1 MLRPYQRK
9 ALDDL
14 WAWFKENQTGNPCL
28 SMPTGSGKS
37 HVIAQMCKEANDK
50 VEGVQIL
57 MLTHQKELIS
67 QNAEKLKAHWFDAP
81 VGIFSSSLGKRQ
93 VKQITFAGIQ
103 SVWRHAEKIG
113 PRRLVIVDEAHT
125 ISHKDEGI
133 YRKFLT
139 ELKDMEPKMRI
150 VGLTASPYR
159 LGHGYITEG
168 DAIFDALLEP
178 VQIKEL
184 IDAGFLSK
192 LKSKNTAFHLGTE
205 GVKKRG
211 GEFIESQLQKA
222 VDSEPNNFS
231 VVNEILEHGKD
242 RSSWLIF
249 CTGVDHSYR
258 IRDLLRENGIVCET
272 VTGKTPPKERDQI
285 LADFKSGKIRA
296 VTNANVLTTGFD
308 NPRID
313 LIALL
318 RPTMSPGL
326 YYQMVGRGLRI
337 DPSKEDCK
345 ILDFAGAVAQHGPVT
360 DILPPEKKGEGNG
373 DAPVKVCEKCHEIV
387 HLSAKICPACLEPF
401 PEPEKPDIRL
411 HDDDIMGIDKAKP
424 MEVDAWHWH
433 ARNSK
438 RGQMMLVAKYRKG
451 LFSAEQPVEYF
462 CVGYDGFTGERA
474 RREIAVICQKSGV
487 QIDIT
492 GSHGRWF
499 ELAKKLNDATP
510 PSFIRYEKNGKFY
523 DIKGRAWTSQ
533 K

>member
-1 MLRPYQRK
+1 
-9 ALDDL
+9 
-14 WAWFKENQTGNPCL
+14 
-28 SMPTGSGKS
+28 MPTGSGKS
-37 HVIAQMCKEANDK
+37 HVIAQLCKEANDK
-50 VEGVQIL
+50 VDGVQIL
-57 MLTHQKELIS
+57 MLTHQKELIA
-67 QNAEKLKAHWFDAP
+67 QNAEKLKQHWHDAP
-81 VGIFSSSLGKRQ
+81 IGIFSASLGKRQ

-103 SVWRHAEKIG
+103 SVWRHAKKIG

-125 ISHKDEGI
+125 ISHKDQGI
-133 YRKFLT
+133 YRKFLN
-139 ELKDMEPKMRI
+139 ELKAMEPKMRI

-168 DAIFDALLEP
+168 EAIFDELIEP
-178 VQIKEL
+178 VGIKEL

-192 LKSKNTAFHLGTE
+192 LKSKNTAFHFDVG

-211 GEFIESQLQKA
+211 GEFIESQLQDA
-222 VDSEPNNFS
+222 VNNVAS
-231 VVNEILEHGKD
+231 NGPVIKEIMAQGAD
-242 RSSWLIF
+242 RKSWLIF
-249 CTGVDHSYR
+249 CTGVDHSYA
-258 IRDLLRENGIVCET
+258 IRDGLRSHGVVCET
-272 VTGKTPPKERDQI
+272 VTGKTPTRERDQI
-285 LADFKSGKIRA
+285 LSDFKSGKIQA

-345 ILDFAGAVAQHGPVT
+345 ILDFAGAVAQHGPIT

-373 DAPVKVCEKCHEIV
+373 EAPVKVCEKCHEIV
-387 HLSAKICPACLEPF
+387 HLSVKICPACLEPF
-401 PEPEKPDIRL
+401 PEPEKPDVRL
-411 HDDDIMGIDKAKP
+411 HDDDIMGADKAKT

-438 RGQMMLVAKYRKG
+438 KGQMMLVAKYRKG

-462 CVGYDGFTGERA
+462 CVGYDGFAGEKA
-474 RREIAVICQKSGV
+474 RREIALICQKSGV
-487 QIDIT
+487 ELDANGT
-492 GSHGRWF
+492 HGRWF
-499 ELAKKLNDATP
+499 ELAKKLSDSTP

-523 DIKGRAWTSQ
+523 NLKGRAWTSQ